1 MTEQEFAD
9 MFERYAKTRRG
20 IEFLSGYFQK
30 MLKRC
35 VIEHSESECFGVQ
48 HTMDFYN
55 TVDCMVEDFEA
66 EESKGGI

>member
-20 IEFLSGYFQK
+20 IEFLSDYFQK
-30 MLKRC
+30 MLKHC
-35 VIEHSESECFGVQ
+35 VIEHSESECFGIQ

-66 EESKGGI
+66 EKSKGGI